1 MLIAIDGYSSFVI
14 EMAYVISSFIILF
27 SILDI
32 FGNVMEKVE
41 KKIQMLA
48 SNKMAVFFKY
58 EINAFHNDCDS
69 FL

>member
-32 FGNVMEKVE
+32 FENVMEKVE

-48 SNKMAVFFKY
+48 SNKMAVFFNMK
-58 EINAFHNDCDS
+58 
-69 FL
+69 

>member
-14 EMAYVISSFIILF
+14 EMAYVILSFIILF

-32 FGNVMEKVE
+32 FENVMEKVE

-48 SNKMAVFFKY
+48 SNKMAVFF
-58 EINAFHNDCDS
+58 
-69 FL
+69 

>member
-14 EMAYVISSFIILF
+14 EMAYVILSFIILF

-32 FGNVMEKVE
+32 FENVMEKVE

-48 SNKMAVFFKY
+48 SNKMAVFFNMK
-58 EINAFHNDCDS
+58 
-69 FL
+69 

>member
-14 EMAYVISSFIILF
+14 DTAYVISSFIILF

-41 KKIQMLA
+41 NKIQMLA
-48 SNKMAVFFKY
+48 SNKMAVFFNMK
-58 EINAFHNDCDS
+58 
-69 FL
+69 

>member
-27 SILDI
+27 SILEI
-32 FGNVMEKVE
+32 FENVMEKVE

-48 SNKMAVFFKY
+48 SNKMAVFF
-58 EINAFHNDCDS
+58 
-69 FL
+69 